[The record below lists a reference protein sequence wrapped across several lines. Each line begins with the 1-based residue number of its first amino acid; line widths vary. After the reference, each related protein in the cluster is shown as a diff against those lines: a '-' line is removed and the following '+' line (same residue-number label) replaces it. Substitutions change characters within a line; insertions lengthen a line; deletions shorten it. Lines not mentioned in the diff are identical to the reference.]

1 MADFAAHLCDYVMP
15 RVPVR
20 QWVLTVPF
28 GLRFRLAFD
37 PAAAGVTL
45 RAFVSVTSGWLR
57 RRARARRIRG
67 SLKTGGVT
75 VIQRFGSTLNLN
87 VHFHTLMIDGVYAV
101 GPGGAVMFHPLPAP
115 TDADVAAIA
124 ERIFRK
130 ISKKVDALSDE
141 NSEALAAD
149 EPLLATLSGASV
161 AHVGATGIRRGA
173 RPARIGSGIS
183 PNRAERTGRLCVVV
197 EGFSLH
203 AAVRIAANDRDGL
216 EHLARYLARPPIATD
231 RLSQLA
237 DGRVMLR
244 FKRPFS
250 DGTAAVLFTPFELI
264 ERLLPLV
271 PRPRKHTIRFHG
283 ILAPAAGFRW
293 GQEEQAGLL
302 SDNWALRQLLAPR
315 LPGPTGPCR
324 GPGCSLSRRGPCGW
338 SPAATHGESR
348 SARCFAAAAST

>member
-1 MADFAAHLCDYVMP
+1 VSIATIRAASARRSASLPPSWTLRCVASINSFKSARPIRYIRPGPPLMPGGRLARRFPCRIHIRTVAGMTCIVSATWSMVSCSSGFAALVGCW
-15 RVPVR
+15 RV
-20 QWVLTVPF
+20 L
-28 GLRFRLAFD
+28 
-37 PAAAGVTL
+37 
-45 RAFVSVTSGWLR
+45 SVI
-57 RRARARRIRG
+57 ACRI
-67 SLKTGGVT
+67 VCC
-75 VIQRFGSTLNLN
+75 
-87 VHFHTLMIDGVYAV
+87 
-101 GPGGAVMFHPLPAP
+101 
-115 TDADVAAIA
+115 A

-130 ISKKVDALSDE
+130 ISMKVDALSDE

-173 RPARIGSGIS
+173 RSARVGSGIS

-203 AAVRIAANDRDGL
+203 AAVRIAANDRGGL

-283 ILAPAAGFRW
+283 ILAPAAGFR
-293 GQEEQAGLL
+293 
-302 SDNWALRQLLAPR
+302 SKVVPAPPATQY
-315 LPGPTGPCR
+315 PGSPVYGSHHRTAS
-324 GPGCSLSRRGPCGW
+324 PG
-338 SPAATHGESR
+338 
-348 SARCFAAAAST
+348 